1 MDKAFAYIYIMTNKS
16 FEGHDWVKIGYATN
30 PEQRRKELSNTSL
43 PFDYEIYATY
53 QVPKTPHM
61 ADKTLHNLITS
72 LNPDLRLSSNR
83 EFFEMTPEQAYQILL
98 GIARITNTEDK
109 LTKYKTEIQIS
120 QKKVVE
126 VNFSREN
133 IATKMIEYLRNR
145 KDIIMLTQG
154 NVYERWTTPAM
165 REKVG
170 LIGKG
175 NWSGIK
181 DLLAYE
187 IKILDRTKIHLSIYI
202 GPGEKEDRE
211 YWLDYALK
219 HVPPFK
225 IKGTTTKGQWKR
237 IYYYELCD
245 VINYSDEN
253 KVIEDTITKLD
264 EWFKNIEPSLD
275 EVFK

>member
-1 MDKAFAYIYIMTNKS
+1 MNEGVAYIYIMTNKS
-16 FEGHDWVKIGYATN
+16 FEGHNWVKIGYATN

-109 LTKYKTEIQIS
+109 LAKYKVEAPVAA
-120 QKKVVE
+120 KKSDAP
-126 VNFSREN
+126 FSREK
-133 IATKMIEYLRNR
+133 IASKLIDYLRERN
-145 KDIIMLTQG
+145 DIIMLTQG
-154 NVYERWTTPAM
+154 NVYERWTTPVM
-165 REKVG
+165 RNKVG
-170 LIGKG
+170 LIGSG
-175 NWSGIK
+175 TWSGIK

-187 IKILDRTKIHLSIYI
+187 IKVLDRTKIHLSIYI
-202 GPGEKEDRE
+202 GPGKKEDRE
-211 YWLDYALK
+211 AWLEFALNHK
-219 HVPPFK
+219 PPFR
-225 IKGTTTKGQWKR
+225 IKGITTNGQWKR

-245 VINYSDEN
+245 VKDYTDES
-253 KVIEDTITKLD
+253 KVVEDTISRLD
-264 EWFKNIEPSLD
+264 SWFKNEEPLLE